1 MDEAWRDIRRYL
13 DWICGLAEIAERRA
27 EWIVILP
34 GPSARMP
41 NGSMEATMGEMD
53 HRRALLRDEL
63 GR

>member
-1 MDEAWRDIRRYL
+1 MIITLPAIRPL
-13 DWICGLAEIAERRA
+13 SA

>member
-1 MDEAWRDIRRYL
+1 MTRRP
-13 DWICGLAEIAERRA
+13 GLARARCALSA

-34 GPSARMP
+34 GPLARMP

>member
-1 MDEAWRDIRRYL
+1 MN
-13 DWICGLAEIAERRA
+13 LARGQSFSLSNGQLAGA